1 MSLPRSATSSGP
13 EMKLMLGVEAWQEAV
28 SRLSK
33 MISDEALMALG
44 RERVRVL
51 AECCDGSGIV
61 VLVVLPL
68 QSLHSARPPQLSGH
82 QTGAATSWQRQQPT
96 TADNNSVLPLSW
108 LQQTTK
114 YLNLISK
121 IYHKYF
127 NKKSSLVVVNRKPC
141 VGWLS
146 PTLAE
151 N

>member
-108 LQQTTK
+108 LQQTAK
-114 YLNLISK
+114 YQN
-121 IYHKYF
+121 
-127 NKKSSLVVVNRKPC
+127 
-141 VGWLS
+141 
-146 PTLAE
+146 
-151 N
+151 